1 MAPEVLVAL
10 AVVAVLAFV
19 AGWLARG
26 RADANA
32 GGQSPHN
39 PAHVK
44 GLSPHNSANVKGLS
58 PEETPAPAA
67 STANVKGLSPH
78 NPAGVKGLSPHNPA
92 DVKGLSPQE
101 PVAAPDAAAATG
113 RLLDRAIQ
121 AMENAVDRWLDEGD
135 AITPAGKAAVGEL
148 DRAIQRADVAAA
160 RIEENSEARFA
171 ALDALD
177 GLREVAQLLQAY
189 REGRAIDAQASREL
203 DRLEDEIGRARAD
216 VSP

>member
-26 RADANA
+26 RSDANPR
-32 GGQSPHN
+32 GQSPQEPAN
-39 PAHVK
+39 PRGLSPQKTADLK
-44 GLSPHNSANVKGLS
+44 GLSPQES
-58 PEETPAPAA
+58 PAPAA
-67 STANVKGLSPH
+67 SAASVKGLSPH
-78 NPAGVKGLSPHNPA
+78 NPAN
-92 DVKGLSPQE
+92 VKGLSPQE
-101 PVAAPDAAAATG
+101 PVAAPDPAAATG

-160 RIEENSEARFA
+160 RVAEDSEARFA

-216 VSP
+216 VAP